1 MEVDHDDLGRSR
13 SDTCLSLHFARKLQG
28 AVIALEATM
37 NTIILLAFLFV
48 IAGVFIYLGTI
59 YNGLVAIKND
69 IDKAWA
75 NIDVLL
81 KQRHDELSKL
91 LDVTKGYAN
100 FERDTLTKITQ
111 ARSQYQQATTID
123 QKAQAD
129 QSMTS
134 ALRGFFAV
142 AENYPDLK
150 ANANFQQLEQ
160 RITALENQ
168 IADRREFYNDS
179 VNTYNIRIQQV
190 PDTFVAA
197 FMRLTPRMMLKI
209 DDADKTDVAMS
220 FGAGQ

>member
-1 MEVDHDDLGRSR
+1 METIVVLG
-13 SDTCLSLHFARKLQG
+13 FAF
-28 AVIALEATM
+28 A
-37 NTIILLAFLFV
+37 
-48 IAGVFIYLGTI
+48 IAGFFVYLITI
-59 YNGLVAIKND
+59 FNGLIAIKND
-69 IDKAWA
+69 IDKSWA

-91 LDVTKGYAN
+91 LDVTKGYAE

-111 ARSQYQQATTID
+111 ARSQFSQAVTFD

-150 ANANFQQLEQ
+150 ANSNFQLLEK
-160 RITALENQ
+160 RITDLENA

-179 VNTYNIRIQQV
+179 VNTFNIRIQQV

-197 FMRLTPRMMLKI
+197 FMQLTPRTLLKI
-209 DDADKTDVAMS
+209 DEADKTDVAMS
-220 FGAGQ
+220 FAAGK

>member
-1 MEVDHDDLGRSR
+1 
-13 SDTCLSLHFARKLQG
+13 
-28 AVIALEATM
+28 M
-37 NTIILLAFLFV
+37 NTIILLGFLFA
-48 IAGVFIYLGTI
+48 IAGVMIYLTTI

-75 NIDVLL
+75 NIDVLLNSEVRRMSGDGLL

-100 FERDTLTKITQ
+100 FERDTMMKVTQ
-111 ARSQYQQATTID
+111 ARSQYQQAVTFD

-150 ANANFQQLEQ
+150 ANSNFQLLQQ
-160 RITALENQ
+160 RITSLENQ

-179 VNTYNIRIQQV
+179 VNTFNIRIQQV

-197 FMRLTPRMMLKI
+197 FMRLTPRTMLKVEE
-209 DDADKTDVAMS
+209 ADKADVAMS
-220 FGAGQ
+220 FASGK

>member
-1 MEVDHDDLGRSR
+1 
-13 SDTCLSLHFARKLQG
+13 
-28 AVIALEATM
+28 M
-37 NTIILLAFLFV
+37 NLIILLAFLFA
-48 IAGVFIYLGTI
+48 IAGFFIYLVTI

-81 KQRHDELSKL
+81 KQRHDELTKL
-91 LDVTKGYAN
+91 LDVTKGYME

-111 ARSQYQQATTID
+111 ARSQYQQARTVE

-150 ANANFQQLEQ
+150 ANSNFQQLQQ
-160 RITALENQ
+160 RITSLENQ

-179 VNTYNIRIQQV
+179 VNTFNIRIQQV
-190 PDTFVAA
+190 PDTFVAG
-197 FMRLTPRMMLKI
+197 FMKLTPRPMLKV
-209 DDADKTDVAMS
+209 DEADKADVQMS
-220 FGAGQ
+220 FAQGK

>member
-1 MEVDHDDLGRSR
+1 VIE
-13 SDTCLSLHFARKLQG
+13 G
-28 AVIALEATM
+28 A
-37 NTIILLAFLFV
+37 AFLLFAVGVLVYVV
-48 IAGVFIYLGTI
+48 IL
-59 YNGLVAIKND
+59 YNGLARLRND
-69 IDKAWA
+69 NDRAWA

-91 LDVTKGYAN
+91 LDVTKGYME

-111 ARSQYQQATTID
+111 ARSQFSQAVTFD

-150 ANANFQQLEQ
+150 ANSNFQLLEK
-160 RITALENQ
+160 RITDLENA

-179 VNTYNIRIQQV
+179 VNTFNIRIQQV

-197 FMRLTPRMMLKI
+197 FMQLTPRTLLKI
-209 DDADKTDVAMS
+209 DEADKTDVPMS
-220 FGAGQ
+220 FAAAK